1 MQKFTESEIAAI
13 KESIADHISSIGCVE
28 FMLRIRPYKGRYL
41 WMSSLFMLALI
52 LFVGIPLY
60 FFFLPLVPILVTNIL
75 YFIDMNIVVWSITKA
90 QNYLIKNDVKIDWET
105 MMDYTYEHYQQIIN
119 SNNDKKEE

>member
-1 MQKFTESEIAAI
+1 MQKFTESEIEAI
-13 KESIADHISSIGCVE
+13 KESIANHIASIGCVE

-52 LFVGIPLY
+52 FFVGIPLY

-105 MMDYTYEHYQQIIN
+105 MMDYTYDYYQQIIN

>member
-1 MQKFTESEIAAI
+1 MQKFTESEIETI
-13 KESIADHISSIGCVE
+13 KEAIASHIASMGCVE

-41 WMSSLFMLALI
+41 WLSSLLMLALI
-52 LFVGIPLY
+52 FFIGLPLY
-60 FFFLPLVPILVTNIL
+60 FFFLPLVPILVTNII

-90 QNYLIKNDVKIDWET
+90 QNYLIKNDIKIDWET
-105 MMDYTYEHYQQIIN
+105 MMDYTYDYYQQIIN